1 MSIWWKEVFVPV
13 LLQLLG
19 ELFRTDGEQKYGL
32 GLKISLLTNIML
44 LVVIGYLSTAYFELY
59 QTTMDKKVEIST
71 LTHAKT
77 EALKDVTELEGEIK
91 DLKTRLGT
99 CETNAKVPSDSY
111 KHEPVTPPPRHINRR
126 STSTASDYDDDY
138 VEALLESINSG

>member
-32 GLKISLLTNIML
+32 GLKISLLTNILL
-44 LVVIGYLSTAYFELY
+44 LVVVGYLSTAYFELY
-59 QTTMDKKVEIST
+59 QINMDKKVEIST
-71 LTHAKT
+71 ITHAKT
-77 EALKDVTELEGEIK
+77 EALKDVTELKVEIK

-99 CETNAKVPSDSY
+99 CEKDAKVPSDSY
-111 KHEPVTPPPRHINRR
+111 KHGPTLPTPRPSNGRSVKSEP
-126 STSTASDYDDDY
+126 DYDDDY
-138 VEALLESINSG
+138 VEELLKSING